1 MATLIDKVGY
11 GQVEPNRLTAQKTR
25 EVFSQL
31 PADDAITTIENGMF
45 LVYDQVQGKVV
56 KPGAEG
62 AKACLVMNEIILEDE
77 SYQADSDYV
86 MKPFAGTNY
95 QPAMKAYPRLYAMH
109 VGDTFTTNLIKTDAG
124 GTTLPN
130 AGDKFIVGTD
140 GILEPVGEHEAT
152 SEMIFAVVA
161 KEDGKT
167 NRLPDGQQAVKLV
180 VIKA

>member
-25 EVFSQL
+25 EVFAQL
-31 PADDAITTIENGMF
+31 PADDSIKTIENGMF

-56 KPGAEG
+56 KPSAVG
-62 AKACLVMNEIILEDE
+62 AKACLVMNEIILEDDR
-77 SYQADSDYV
+77 YQADSDYV
-86 MKPFAGTNY
+86 MTPYEATNY

-109 VGDTFTTNLIKTDAG
+109 VGDAFTTNLIKTDAG
-124 GTTLPN
+124 GTTLPS

-140 GILEPVGEHEAT
+140 GVLEPIGANEGT

-167 NRLPDGQQAVKLV
+167 NCLPDGQQAVKLT

>member
-25 EVFSQL
+25 EVYAQL
-31 PADDAITTIENGMF
+31 PADDSIKTIENGMF

-56 KPGAEG
+56 KPAAVGK
-62 AKACLVMNEIILEDE
+62 KACLVMNEIILEDDR
-77 SYQADSDYV
+77 YQADSDYV
-86 MKPFAGTNY
+86 MTPYEATDY

-109 VGDTFTTNLIKTDAG
+109 VGDTFTTNLIKTESG

-140 GILEPVGEHEAT
+140 GVLEPVGENEAT

-161 KEDGKT
+161 KEEGKT
-167 NRLPDGQQAVKLV
+167 DCLPDGQQAVKLT